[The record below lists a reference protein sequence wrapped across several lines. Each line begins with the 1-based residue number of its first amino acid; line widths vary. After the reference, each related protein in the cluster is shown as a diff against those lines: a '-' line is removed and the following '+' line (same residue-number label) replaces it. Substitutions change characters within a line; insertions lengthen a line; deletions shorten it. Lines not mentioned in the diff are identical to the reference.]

1 MSILLL
7 GSQGML
13 GQALKKCLVENNC
26 EVIGVD
32 RVDSDYCF
40 DVLNDE
46 KLYQCV
52 DEVRP
57 DIIIN
62 TIAVIDL
69 LLCEKEPGTAY
80 CLNGRFPGILANICK
95 KYNSYFIHISTDHF
109 YSGDG
114 DYPHKECDPLNI
126 VNEYAR
132 TKYLGEIM
140 ALSYEVSLVLRTNIV
155 GFRGSEQPTF
165 VEWIINEIKHK
176 NRMTLFPDFYTSSIS
191 VTDFSEILMKLI
203 QLRPTGVYNLASSE
217 VSNKKDFILAL
228 SKELFDFEPDYV
240 QRSVMDISSI
250 PRGNSLGLN
259 TSKVESL
266 LNFKMPT
273 LQETIK
279 SIKQEYWNRIK

>member
-1 MSILLL
+1 
-7 GSQGML
+7 
-13 GQALKKCLVENNC
+13 
-26 EVIGVD
+26 
-32 RVDSDYCF
+32 
-40 DVLNDE
+40 
-46 KLYQCV
+46 
-52 DEVRP
+52 
-57 DIIIN
+57 
-62 TIAVIDL
+62 
-69 LLCEKEPGTAY
+69 
-80 CLNGRFPGILANICK
+80 
-95 KYNSYFIHISTDHF
+95 
-109 YSGDG
+109 
-114 DYPHKECDPLNI
+114 
-126 VNEYAR
+126 
-132 TKYLGEIM
+132 M
-140 ALSYEVSLVLRTNIV
+140 ALSYEDSLVLRTNIV